1 MNIAVLTPLPP
12 VHSGIA
18 HYNSVL
24 LPELAKRHR
33 VTVVVDQKHFVK
45 PAGCEVLRCSDFSP
59 SNFDRVLLHL
69 GNNPH
74 HRFAYEEAKRTPG
87 VIVLHDYV
95 LHHLIVESTLAEGK
109 SEEYVEELRRNHG
122 EAGATL
128 ARSRVASMHGELGNF
143 LYPASVDVS
152 QRAQT
157 VIVHNRYAGES
168 LRRHGVTTP
177 ITLVGHPFVPS
188 ERRIDRNG
196 VRAQLGYDA
205 TDVVIGVFGFLTSAK
220 RPEVIFEAF
229 SHAAGRHPRLRLLIV
244 GEPAPNIDLR
254 VLARNLPAHSW
265 KAVGFVP
272 DEDFDAYLGAV
283 DKVVNL
289 RYPSAGETS
298 GALIRVFA
306 AGKPVAVSHYA
317 QFAEYPDS
325 IATKIPFGPEEVE
338 SLARF
343 MIQPAKPAPA
353 EQRAWLDANAS
364 LDAAVR
370 GYERA
375 LAGENDI
382 PEGESF
388 AISTLPV
395 LAELSVEKITATRH
409 GDRCR
414 VKIEVTNAGPTRLN
428 TGVYGAPAY
437 RMIAKVFHDRTEIFD
452 RWLAFSRDLAP
463 GESTAVELE
472 FASPLS
478 GLRLEL
484 YHAVEG
490 LPHVEA
496 PPFSSSELMA

>member
-12 VHSGIA
+12 VRSGIA
-18 HYNSVL
+18 HYNSML

-33 VTVVVDQKHFVK
+33 ITVVVEQKHFVK
-45 PAGCEVLRCSDFSP
+45 PAGCEVHRYSEFSP
-59 SNFDRVLLHL
+59 SQFDRLLIHL

-74 HRFAYEEAKRTPG
+74 HRFAYDQARRTPG

-109 SEEYVEELRRNHG
+109 TAEYVEELRRNHG
-122 EAGATL
+122 AAGATL

-143 LYPASVDVS
+143 LYPASVTVS
-152 QRAQT
+152 QQAQT

-168 LRRHGVTTP
+168 LRGHGVTTP

-188 ERRIDRNG
+188 ERKFDRNG
-196 VRAQLGYDA
+196 IRARLGYDA
-205 TDVVIGVFGFLTSAK
+205 TDIVIGVFGFLTAAK
-220 RPEVIFEAF
+220 RPEVVFEAF
-229 SHAAGRHPRLRLLIV
+229 SHAAGRHPRLRLLVV
-244 GEPAPNIDLR
+244 GEPAPNIEIN
-254 VLARNLPAHSW
+254 VLARNLPTQSW

-272 DEDFDAYLGAV
+272 DEDFDTYLAAV

-298 GALIRVFA
+298 GALIRAFA
-306 AGKPVAVSHYA
+306 AGKPVAVSDYA

-325 IATKIPFGPEEVE
+325 IATKIPFGPDEVDA
-338 SLARF
+338 LARF
-343 MIQPAKPAPA
+343 MTQPAKPAPA
-353 EQRAWLDANAS
+353 EQRAWLEANAS

-382 PEGESF
+382 PQGGSF

-395 LAELSVEKITATRH
+395 LADLRVEKVTATRDKDQWH
-409 GDRCR
+409 
-414 VKIEVTNAGPTRLN
+414 VKLDVMNAGPTRLN
-428 TGVYGAPAY
+428 AGVYGTLAY
-437 RMIAKVFHDRTEIFD
+437 RMIAKVFHDGEEIFD
-452 RWLAFSRDLAP
+452 RWLALPSDLAP
-463 GESTAVELE
+463 GESAAMELE
-472 FASPLS
+472 FAASFD

-490 LPHVEA
+490 LPHVEVA
-496 PPFSSSELMA
+496 PFASSELMA